1 MAAYN
6 DDVADKV
13 IRVLQTA
20 NRIDEAM
27 LNKAKEGEGNAKP
40 GALLEMLIREGG
52 VEEDL
57 VQTVLSRAY
66 AIRRLTIDIDNIDGR
81 ALGQIPR
88 EEIDKNKALPFAV
101 EGRFLKIA
109 IVDPTTASMAGQF
122 KSLSNFN
129 IEFQLI
135 PLTVFE
141 KLRAHEKV
149 KTVVEV
155 KKTTT
160 AGAGGGGG
168 AGGGSAGGGGGAAK
182 PAKAKRAPGTAARS
196 RRSRFPADNEDL
208 VPEFCDHILATA
220 IDGDVSDIHIEP
232 FRDVARVRF
241 RVDGRLIIRDEY
253 TQYLIRNYLGV
264 ITRFKIVADC
274 DISEKRLPQDGAIT
288 FKHNGEDID
297 FRFNVLPGKNGERIV
312 MRILKGDPA
321 LSLDKIGLSEQ
332 NFNRV
337 VEAISAPQGMV
348 LVTGPTGSGKT
359 TTLYGALQHINDPQ
373 LNIMTAEDPVEYYL
387 EGVGQVQAN
396 EKIGLTFSAI
406 LRAFL
411 RQDPEVILVGEIR
424 DQETVD
430 IAVKAALTGHLLL
443 STLHTNDAIA
453 TITRLLNMGVPPFMI
468 SAAVSLIVAQ
478 RLARANCPSCL
489 VEDTSITEDFMVR
502 IGFTEEE
509 ARTTK
514 PYKGAGCGVCGGSG
528 YKGRRGIYEVLRIS
542 KELEEAIL
550 RNALA
555 PEMLEAARLDGFETM
570 QDIGR
575 GMIRDRIISVEEYT
589 RVLVLS

>member
-6 DDVADKV
+6 DDVAEKV

-20 NRIDEAM
+20 NRIDVAM
-27 LNKAKEGEGNAKP
+27 LEKAKGAEGTAKP
-40 GALLEMLIREGG
+40 GNILETLLRDGG

-66 AIRRLTIDIDNIDGR
+66 AIRRLNLDANGLDSR
-81 ALGQIPR
+81 ALGLIPPDQI
-88 EEIDKNKALPFAV
+88 DTNKAMPFAV
-101 EGRFLKIA
+101 EGRFLKLA
-109 IVDPTTASMAGQF
+109 IVDPTTASLAGQF

-135 PLTVFE
+135 PLSVFE
-141 KLRAHEKV
+141 QLRGHEKV
-149 KTVVEV
+149 KSVLEP
-155 KKTTT
+155 KKS
-160 AGAGGGGG
+160 ASAPPRPSSASGGGGGG
-168 AGGGSAGGGGGAAK
+168 AGA
-182 PAKAKRAPGTAARS
+182 TRS
-196 RRSRFPADNEDL
+196 RRSRFPADNDEL
-208 VPEFCDHILATA
+208 VPEFVDHILATA
-220 IDGDVSDIHIEP
+220 IDGDTSDIHIEP
-232 FRDVARVRF
+232 FRGVARVRF

-253 TQYLIRNYLGV
+253 TDYLIRNYLGV
-264 ITRFKIVADC
+264 ITRLKIMADC

-288 FKHNGEDID
+288 IVHEGEDID

-312 MRILKGDPA
+312 MRILKGDPS
-321 LSLDKIGLSEQ
+321 LSLDKIGLSEK
-332 NFNRV
+332 NLNRIT
-337 VEAISAPQGMV
+337 EAISAPQGMV

-359 TTLYGALQHINDPQ
+359 TTLYGALQWINDPQ
-373 LNIMTAEDPVEYYL
+373 VNIMTAEDPVEYYL
-387 EGVGQVQAN
+387 EGIGQVQAN
-396 EKIGLTFSAI
+396 EKIGLTFSSI

-453 TITRLLNMGVPPFMI
+453 TITRLMNMGVPPFMI

-478 RLARANCPSCL
+478 RLARANCQNCI
-489 VEDTSITEDFMVR
+489 VEDTTVSREFMLR
-502 IGFTEEE
+502 IGFSEEE
-509 ARTTK
+509 LETTK
-514 PYKGAGCGVCGGSG
+514 AYRGGGCAECNGTG
-528 YKGRRGIYEVLRIS
+528 YKGRRGIYEVLRINP
-542 KELEEAIL
+542 ELEEAIL

-555 PEMLEAARLDGFETM
+555 PELLEAARFDGFETM
-570 QDIGR
+570 QDIAR
-575 GMIRDRIISVEEYT
+575 GMIANKIISIEEYT